1 MRMKRK
7 ERKFST
13 RLIRKGALIE
23 ETYAAFRNWDLSI
36 AFRKNIE
43 SIRENNPIG
52 AANQKWLHEIL
63 TTLSSRF
70 EKHESIEPLVLLA
83 RGNLPIYKWRAC
95 LLWHIGNL
103 DEIYYSFATEW
114 LFPQYR
120 EGAYLLRTEDA
131 LPFVRRI
138 TDGRTASGGK
148 LSEYGALRAARDL
161 LRMASD
167 FGLLEGK
174 VRKRFANYHLP
185 QEAFMYV
192 LHGLSGAG
200 FSTSQILSSK
210 DWRLFLLDRDDVERE
225 LFRLHQYKVLEY
237 HVAGSMTQL
246 RLPRTSLK
254 EYAREL
260 MA

>member
-1 MRMKRK
+1 MKK
-7 ERKFST
+7 EERKIST

-36 AFRKNIE
+36 PFRKNIE
-43 SIRENNPIG
+43 SLRENNPIG
-52 AANQKWLHEIL
+52 ASNEKWLHEIL

-70 EKHESIEPLVLLA
+70 EKNESIEPLVLLA
-83 RGNLPIYKWRAC
+83 RGNLPIEKWRAC
-95 LLWHIGNL
+95 LLWHIGNF
-103 DEIYYSFATEW
+103 DDIYYSFATEW
-114 LFPQYR
+114 LFPKHR

-138 TDGRTASGGK
+138 TDGRIASGGK

-161 LRMASD
+161 MRMASD
-167 FGLLEGK
+167 FGLLEGRVTK
-174 VRKRFANYHLP
+174 SFANYHLP

-200 FSTSQILSSK
+200 FSTSRILSAK
-210 DWRLFLLDRDDVERE
+210 DWRLFLMERGDVERE
-225 LFRLHQYKVLEY
+225 LFRLHQYKLLEY

-260 MA
+260 LA